1 MTAVQGSCVIVR
13 WDANSNGSWDNSASE
28 NDSTGFRL
36 ESGALETQ
44 RGATSCEGK
53 GWEKLTDP
61 DMLTIAHFVVRKV
74 EHAGFAPEV
83 NIELAA
89 IHKGEQGSPGRRCI
103 RSRVQPVNRQRG
115 MSSLALVLLLLVL
128 GTLILTGLNQQ
139 LTTFSALVGGESR
152 SLQQQA
158 TVQSA
163 LEWGRVQ
170 SWSSETQ
177 VQCKRHRR
185 GECVCAS

>member
-1 MTAVQGSCVIVR
+1 M
-13 WDANSNGSWDNSASE
+13 
-28 NDSTGFRL
+28 
-36 ESGALETQ
+36 
-44 RGATSCEGK
+44 
-53 GWEKLTDP
+53 
-61 DMLTIAHFVVRKV
+61 
-74 EHAGFAPEV
+74 
-83 NIELAA
+83 
-89 IHKGEQGSPGRRCI
+89 
-103 RSRVQPVNRQRG
+103 NRQRG

-177 VQCKRHRR
+177 VQCKKTAAWRVCLRQLSGAR
-185 GECVCAS
+185 VLLIAGDSGLLLWRSGEIVDGNVRFSPHGWSDFCPLKESALCQLP

>member
-1 MTAVQGSCVIVR
+1 
-13 WDANSNGSWDNSASE
+13 
-28 NDSTGFRL
+28 
-36 ESGALETQ
+36 
-44 RGATSCEGK
+44 
-53 GWEKLTDP
+53 
-61 DMLTIAHFVVRKV
+61 
-74 EHAGFAPEV
+74 
-83 NIELAA
+83 
-89 IHKGEQGSPGRRCI
+89 
-103 RSRVQPVNRQRG
+103 

-177 VQCKRHRR
+177 VQCKKTPAWRVCLRQLSGAR
-185 GECVCAS
+185 VLLIAGDNDLLLWRSGEIVDGNVRFSPHGWSDFCPLKESALCQLP

>member
-1 MTAVQGSCVIVR
+1 
-13 WDANSNGSWDNSASE
+13 
-28 NDSTGFRL
+28 
-36 ESGALETQ
+36 
-44 RGATSCEGK
+44 
-53 GWEKLTDP
+53 
-61 DMLTIAHFVVRKV
+61 
-74 EHAGFAPEV
+74 
-83 NIELAA
+83 
-89 IHKGEQGSPGRRCI
+89 
-103 RSRVQPVNRQRG
+103 

-170 SWSSETQ
+170 NWSSETQ
-177 VQCKRHRR
+177 VQCKKTPAWRVCLRQLSGAR
-185 GECVCAS
+185 VLLIAGDSGLLLWRAGEIVDGKVRFSPHGWSDFCPLKESALCQLP